1 MQTIC
6 TSLQA
11 DNHASSS
18 PLSFFTGR
26 MPFLPPNQQ
35 HQSAEGIA
43 LKASALVAAEVTGIC
58 ILRQCMSVC
67 VLCLAKASVVSSSG
81 RQMIGQR
88 KSSSPQSAPSSP
100 SNRPGTYMAKLAES
114 GSVRSA
120 SGTLLRLT
128 YVSVFKKLSHGETIC
143 PADCGGST
151 SVRRRIHSPHSF
163 GGLAVPLGPTD
174 GSRHRLMPPTVGGIK
189 IHNCTIILSHF
200 PVPNLSLVDCNT
212 KKCCMPV
219 GA

>member
-1 MQTIC
+1 MLLLLLLPPFNGPFSGTTQVSRYREVK
-6 TSLQA
+6 TSL
-11 DNHASSS
+11 D
-18 PLSFFTGR
+18 FTEGR

-35 HQSAEGIA
+35 RQSAEGIS

-58 ILRQCMSVC
+58 ILRQSMSVC

-151 SVRRRIHSPHSF
+151 SVRRRIRSLHRF
-163 GGLAVPLGPTD
+163 GGLAVLLGP
-174 GSRHRLMPPTVGGIK
+174 
-189 IHNCTIILSHF
+189 
-200 PVPNLSLVDCNT
+200 
-212 KKCCMPV
+212 
-219 GA
+219 